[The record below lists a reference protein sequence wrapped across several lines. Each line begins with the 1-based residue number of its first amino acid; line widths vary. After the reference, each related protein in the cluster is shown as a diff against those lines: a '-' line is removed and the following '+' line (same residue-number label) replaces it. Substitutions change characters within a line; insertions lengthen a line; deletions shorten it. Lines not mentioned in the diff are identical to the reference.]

1 MARHQSQISWFIGMA
16 AALLWMVLTVASL
29 SSAEARMGGFGGS
42 RGGFGG
48 GFHGGFGGG
57 FHSGSHIGFG
67 HGFHGGFGH
76 GFHGGFTHHFATNHT
91 FVGHHFFFHP
101 FNHHFHH
108 PIHRNVFFFNVG
120 IGGFFPFYPVAY
132 PYPVY
137 QPAYPPYPYSPCGYY
152 DPYGNWINAPCP
164 QYAPPVSAPQQES
177 SPQGVSA
184 PPAQASEGAV
194 GPQPPGY

>member
-1 MARHQSQISWFIGMA
+1 MARHQSQISWCIGMA
-16 AALLWMVLTVASL
+16 AALLWMVLTVADL
-29 SSAEARMGGFGGS
+29 SPADARMGGFHGGS
-42 RGGFGG
+42 RG
-48 GFHGGFGGG
+48 
-57 FHSGSHIGFG
+57 GFG
-67 HGFHGGFGH
+67 HGFHGGVGH
-76 GFHGGFTHHFATNHT
+76 GFHGGFTHHHSVTNH
-91 FVGHHFFFHP
+91 VLVRDHFFHP
-101 FNHHFHH
+101 FHH

-120 IGGFFPFYPVAY
+120 FGGFFPFYPVAY

-137 QPAYPPYPYSPCGYY
+137 EPAYPPYSYSPCGYY